1 MEQLNHYLETRD
13 LAVNTIKTY
22 RNSFLTIL
30 NILNLPTTVPNIDWI
45 RDPKTITSIMD
56 TDRALT
62 IKTNLIG
69 LLSGLAGN
77 TFGQNS
83 HVHMEYKNQLT
94 RMVMEV
100 NDLKMDQEKSVN
112 QIENWIPYP
121 KLVELITGYQFDK
134 LVDGKLK
141 KSLLT
146 FLAFLPRRL
155 GELAIMKFIY
165 KPHTKL
171 NIEDLSNE
179 FNYLVL
185 DDDVKKCKL
194 LFNNF
199 KTIKTHGIQTM
210 SLPSTIYP
218 SLMDYVTSRPD
229 FKPGVLLPLYQVP
242 GKSIA
247 YPPNSLTNVVSRTMV
262 KISGKKVNPHM
273 YRSIY
278 LTHYLASGISMT
290 EKNRISKRIAVSL
303 NEAHLSYEKME

>member
-194 LFNNF
+194 LKLKSF
-199 KTIKTHGIQTM
+199 KLYAEEFTVFIKVKTANLKEFSNSILLKLSSEVKTNREMINIIIVKKYLFISLKSKFIFEKKSLFIKTFFG
-210 SLPSTIYP
+210 
-218 SLMDYVTSRPD
+218 
-229 FKPGVLLPLYQVP
+229 LL
-242 GKSIA
+242 KD
-247 YPPNSLTNVVSRTMV
+247 
-262 KISGKKVNPHM
+262 
-273 YRSIY
+273 
-278 LTHYLASGISMT
+278 
-290 EKNRISKRIAVSL
+290 RI
-303 NEAHLSYEKME
+303 